1 MEVGYEVR
9 KRKTFCLSLSL
20 SLIRLMYLFG
30 REMKAELKEN
40 ISFDKRIYF
49 QDANFFD

>member
-9 KRKTFCLSLSL
+9 KRKTFCLSL